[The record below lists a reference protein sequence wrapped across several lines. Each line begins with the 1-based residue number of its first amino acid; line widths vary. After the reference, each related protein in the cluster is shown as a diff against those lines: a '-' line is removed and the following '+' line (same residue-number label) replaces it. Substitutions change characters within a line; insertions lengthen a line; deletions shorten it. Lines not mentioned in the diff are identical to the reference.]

1 MAEDITKKASLV
13 GQVIEDLSYDGVDPQ
28 RLRVEIVGLAKS
40 AYCKEGGFFAFNDVP
55 PGPYRV
61 LVSGERLQPQEF
73 NVTLPLADPLL
84 SRAGDDEL
92 VVIVKTVSASDG
104 KITFDPVIIR
114 KAVRAGS
121 TARAAG
127 GFNSKLAA
135 GLEPG
140 KVSGAKLESVQ
151 GLAVGAVLRLIRG
164 PAIRLKLDPYSRM
177 PPNWTL
183 VVGHVGHQNIPGLAL
198 PGVQVRLIKVNGVAV
213 QTAGVAGVAIA
224 TVDIAGK
231 KVVLGTDGD
240 VKAVTNDKG
249 DFCLYFNRSD
259 ITAVTLSASLLN
271 YKTKNQNVTIVAG
284 GRNRADIFL
293 ERS

>member
-1 MAEDITKKASLV
+1 MAEQIAKKASLM
-13 GQVIEDLSYDGVDPQ
+13 GQVIEDLSYDGLDPQ
-28 RLRVEIVGLAKS
+28 RLRVEIVGVAKS
-40 AYCKEGGFFAFNDVP
+40 AWYKEGGFFAFNEVP
-55 PGPYRV
+55 PGQYRV

-84 SRAGDDEL
+84 GRAGDNEL
-92 VVIVKTVSASDG
+92 FVVVKTVNTSDG

-114 KAVRAGS
+114 QAIRAGA

-127 GFNSKLAA
+127 FTSKLAA
-135 GLEPG
+135 ALEPG

-151 GLAVGAVLRLIRG
+151 GLDVGAVLRLVRG
-164 PAIRLKLDPYSRM
+164 HAIRLKFDPYWQT
-177 PPNWTL
+177 PPGWTFIIGRVEHL
-183 VVGHVGHQNIPGLAL
+183 NITGLAL
-198 PGVQVRLIKVNGVAV
+198 PGVQVSLHEVNGVPV
-213 QTAGVAGVAIA
+213 QTEEVEGVIIA

-231 KVVLGTDGD
+231 KVVLGTGGD
-240 VKAVTNDKG
+240 VKPVTNSKG

-271 YKTKNQNVTIVAG
+271 YETKNQNVAVVLG

>member
-1 MAEDITKKASLV
+1 MAEQLAKKASLM

-28 RLRVEIVGLAKS
+28 RLRVELVGVAKP
-40 AYCKEGGFFAFNDVP
+40 AWYKVGGFFAFNEVP

-61 LVSGERLQPQEF
+61 LISGERLQPQEF
-73 NVTLPLADPLL
+73 NVTLPLAEPLL
-84 SRAGDDEL
+84 GRAGDNEL
-92 VVIVKTVSASDG
+92 FVIVKTVSASDG

-114 KAVRAGS
+114 KAIRTGA

-127 GFNSKLAA
+127 FTSKLAA
-135 GLEPG
+135 TLEPG
-140 KVSGAKLESVQ
+140 KVSAAKLESVQ

-164 PAIRLKLDPYSRM
+164 HAIRMKFDPYWQT
-177 PPNWTL
+177 PPGWTL
-183 VVGHVGHQNIPGLAL
+183 IVGRVEHKNIRGLAL
-198 PGVQVRLIKVNGVAV
+198 PGVQVRMKKVNGGDV

-240 VKAVTNDKG
+240 VKAVTNSKG
-249 DFCLYFNRSD
+249 DFCLYFSRSD
-259 ITAVTLSASLLN
+259 ITAVTLSASLPN
-271 YKTKNQNVTIVAG
+271 YKTKNQNITVVLG

>member
-1 MAEDITKKASLV
+1 M

-28 RLRVEIVGLAKS
+28 RLRVELAGV
-40 AYCKEGGFFAFNDVP
+40 ARPAFYKEGGFFAFNELP
-55 PGPYRV
+55 PGQYRV

-73 NVTLPLADPLL
+73 NVTLPLADPILG
-84 SRAGDDEL
+84 RAGDDEL
-92 VVIVKTVSASDG
+92 FVIVKTVSASDG

-114 KAVRAGS
+114 RAIRAGAV
-121 TARAAG
+121 ARAAG
-127 GFNSKLAA
+127 FTSKLAA
-135 GLEPG
+135 VLEPG

-151 GLAVGAVLRLIRG
+151 GLSAGAVLRLIRG
-164 PAIRLKLDPYSRM
+164 HAIRLKFDPYRQT
-177 PPNWTL
+177 PAGWTFI
-183 VVGHVGHQNIPGLAL
+183 VGRVEHKNIKGLAL
-198 PGVQVRLIKVNGVAV
+198 PGAQVRMKKVNGVDV
-213 QTAGVAGVAIA
+213 QTAAVAGVSVA

-231 KVVLGTDGD
+231 KVVLGTAGD
-240 VKAVTNDKG
+240 VKAVTNSKG

-271 YKTKNQNVTIVAG
+271 YKTKSQNLALVTG